1 MGIFR
6 RHKPGQLRA
15 ATDADR
21 AHLEAFVA
29 SRQGVEG
36 FVEPRTVVTETTMV
50 LVARDGEWTR
60 RRVAGP
66 KAAFE
71 LCSKLGIPVYDAG
84 VVGYP
89 PRMREWTSRR
99 AEEQK
104 KA

>member
-6 RHKPGQLRA
+6 RQKAGQLRG
-15 ATDADR
+15 ATDADS
-21 AHLEAFVA
+21 AHLRAFA
-29 SRQGVEG
+29 TSRVGVEG

-66 KAAFE
+66 KAAFA
-71 LCSKLGIPVYDAG
+71 LCSSLGIPCYDAA

-89 PRMREWTSRR
+89 PRMREWTQ
-99 AEEQK
+99 AKAKEQK
-104 KA
+104 QV